1 MTEAVNLP
9 LSAGQAEIWFDEKL
23 NGRGVAYNSAG
34 YLDIRG
40 PLDVAALISAARGMV
55 DEAECTRTR
64 YVEVEGAPR
73 QVVTPL
79 PELPLTELA
88 LTAEE
93 AADWMRADLATP
105 FSLDEFPLFRL
116 AVIKVAEDRH
126 FFYMR
131 IHHLLCDGYSQVV
144 FWRRLTELYAG
155 VDGAPIPPLSALL
168 DGERAYEGSA
178 AAVKDKDFWAG
189 AFDETPDLVSLS
201 TRTVSGPEVRG
212 FLRRTDVLSKDT
224 AQALRELASRS
235 ASTWPAVVLSAVAVY
250 TQRLTGVGDVLLTL
264 PATAR
269 MGATMRAVPGMVAN
283 YLPLRVRVRPRETRS
298 DLLRRTSR
306 ELAKALKHQRYRVS
320 RIRRGMG
327 LASDDRRPFGPF
339 VNILPQQTT
348 FALGDCEVEVNNLST
363 GLIEDLMLTV
373 VDAPDG
379 GLEVHLNGNP
389 ELYTD
394 EEAREH
400 LARFTAFLERFAR
413 AGDDEPL
420 ARLDVLDRGERSA
433 WLGATTGVTRE
444 DPFTDVVEQVRAFA
458 ERRPHAVAVVEDDF
472 DVTYAAL
479 VARASALSR
488 KLVGA
493 DLVGV
498 LAAPGSGFV
507 SAVLGVLGAGA
518 AYVPLDTRA
527 PAVRTAELVRDNGI
541 GLLVVDPAHRALA
554 QEIGVEAVVL
564 DGAEDTRLAPVL
576 GGPDDLA
583 YVIFTSGSTGK
594 PKGAMVHR
602 RGMVNHLLAKVEDLG
617 LSDRDSVVQN
627 APLTFDISVWQMLAP
642 LVAGGRVRVVG
653 RETAADPDQLFGLV
667 ADERISVLELVPSLL
682 RAALDTWD
690 VVEARPKLPSLRHLV
705 VTGEAL
711 PPDLCLRWFARFP
724 TVPLVNAYGPTEC
737 SDDVTHAFVTVEDA
751 AGTTRV
757 PIGRAVRNTSLY
769 VLGDDLGPVPT
780 GVPGELYVGG
790 VGVGL
795 GYLGDPRRTA
805 ATFLADPFSGGRM
818 YRTGDRVVRREDGQ
832 LEFLERRDHQVKVRG
847 HRIELGEIETTL
859 RGLSG
864 IADAA
869 VQVASDASG
878 GKRLVGYVVASG
890 GRPLGDLRARLAEVL
905 PEYLVPSA
913 FVELPKMP
921 LTAHGKVDRKALPAP
936 DFTGG
941 TSRAPRTPRER
952 VLCEVVAEV
961 LGLRDVGV
969 DDDFFTLGGDSIS
982 SIQVVSRARRAGVV
996 FTSRDVL
1003 KHRTPAAIAAM
1014 AADGNGPSVVADDGV
1029 GEIELTPIAHQ
1040 LREDLAAVGAGDPT
1054 TAPNDSDGRLGQ
1066 YSQYVVLHVPTGL
1079 DAVKLAGAVQTV
1091 IDHHDVLRARLS
1103 VPVPGLWSMEVLP
1116 VGAIRATKL
1125 VRRAGVLESDDLDEA
1140 VAEEVAR
1147 ARAALAPE
1155 EGRVF
1160 QAVLVDSGVEARLVL
1175 VIHHLAVDGV
1185 TWRII
1190 VPDLVDALAG
1200 TPLQPVGT
1208 SYRRWSKVLAEH
1220 ARASAR
1226 VTELPLW
1233 TGQLQ
1238 RGDVPLG
1245 NRPLDP
1251 ARDTYGTARSLRL
1264 VLPTEATAALLTTV
1278 PAVFHAEINDV
1289 LLAGLAVAVADWRRK
1304 RLGATDSAVL
1314 VEVEGHGREQVA
1326 DELDLSRTAGWFT
1339 SVFPLRVDP
1348 GELDRADLWAGG
1360 ASAGTAIKRVKEQLR
1375 ALPDHGIGFGLLRYL
1390 NPQTVGALARFGT
1403 PQIGFNYLGRF
1414 ATPGGAGDQPTGE
1427 WSLDAATAIGTGVS
1441 PDMPLRHALA
1451 VTPVTEDG
1459 PHGPNLVAD
1468 WLWADDLLSETDV
1481 EDIARTWFRA
1491 LEAFVEHAALPGA
1504 GGHSPSDFDL
1514 VDLTEREIADIE
1526 RETGS
1531 VLDVLPL
1538 SPLQKGL
1545 LFQAEFD
1552 RDGADVYTL
1561 QVVVDVEGALDVEA
1575 FRAAAEALLRRHPN
1589 LRASFHS
1596 RPSGDAVQVIPVSAA
1611 LPWEEVDLTGMDPD
1625 DAARE
1630 LARLTDA
1637 DWVRRFDMAD
1647 PPLLRFTA
1655 IRLADRR
1662 FRLVWAVHHILVD
1675 GWSMPIFARELFTL
1689 TANGAD
1695 LDALPPVAP
1704 ARGYLEWLARQDEEA
1719 AREAWRTALEGVD
1732 EATRIGP
1739 AERARVTDPPA
1750 SLVVDLPEDFTRKLS
1765 SWARARGLTLNTVMQ
1780 GAWAILLG
1788 RLTGRHD
1795 VVFGAV
1801 HSGRPVDLPGMESMV
1816 GLFLNTLPVRVKL
1829 DPSASVAD
1837 LLARVQDEQF
1847 DLAPHHFLGLAEVQQ
1862 LTGVGELFDTVV
1874 SFHNYPMDTDGLS
1887 GIIPGVR
1894 LTGAEGRL
1902 VAEYPFALSVYPG
1915 REVRLLAQYRSD
1927 IFGEDHI
1934 RSVVD
1939 RFTRL
1944 LHALVKDPDTR
1955 VAQVDLLTADE
1966 RARILHE
1973 WGGAIAPLPDAVVT
1987 DLFEAR
1993 ASAAPAST
2001 AAVFQGERL
2010 TYAELNARANRLARM
2025 LVARG
2030 VGPEGV
2036 VALAMP
2042 RSLEMLVAVL
2052 GVLKAGAAY
2061 LPIDAKYPADRVDYL
2076 VTDATPSVLL
2086 STAAVAAT
2094 LTVDVEVVAI
2104 DALDLGGYPDGDLT
2118 DEHRVAPLRPHHPAY
2133 VIHTSGST
2141 GKPKGV
2147 VVDHAGFVAM
2157 VLSLIDKFG
2166 VTPDTRVLQFASYSF
2181 DATVWEMGLALC
2193 GGGTVVVAGDD
2204 ARGPGQALIDLINHN
2219 GVNLAAL
2226 PPVVA
2231 GGMPEG
2237 TTLPADL
2244 TMVVAGEA
2252 CPPEVVARWSVT
2264 HRMFNGYGPT
2274 ESVLAATVGGPLAPG
2289 GRPPIGRPT
2298 AAHRVYVLD
2307 SLLQPVPV
2315 GVTGE
2320 LYVSGGLARGYL
2332 NRPGLTAERFVA
2344 DPFGGPGDRMYR
2356 TGDLVKWH
2364 PDGQLDYLGRADD
2377 QVQLRGFR
2385 IELGEIESALLAH
2398 EDVNLAVAVVREDDE
2413 GDRKLVAYIVT
2424 DEGKAVPAGLREQLV
2439 EALPEY
2445 MVPSAIVVLGELPL
2459 TTQGKLDRK
2468 ALPAPDFAGQAR
2480 GRGPRNPVEE
2490 ILCGVFADVLQLPQV
2505 GIDDDFFALG
2515 GHSMLATKVISR
2527 ARAALG
2533 IELPIRALF
2542 EARTVAGVAE
2552 QVGGAS
2558 GARPPLRPFARDE
2571 RIPLS
2576 FAQRRLWFLDRFED
2590 GATGTYNVPMAVRL
2604 SGDLDLPALR
2614 GALRD
2619 LVQRHEVLRSVFPD
2633 VEGMPYQRVVDVP
2646 ADYPELPLTRLPEA
2660 ELSDVLTAEADRGF
2674 DLATEPVVRTRL
2686 FGVAPSEHVL
2696 LLVFHHIAFDGWSIA
2711 PLVRDLATAY
2721 RARVAGTRPDWAP
2734 LTVQYADYAL
2744 WQRELLGDERD
2755 TESLLSRQLAYWTT
2769 ALAGVPEELELP
2781 TDFARPAVSNYDG
2794 DELRFEVDAELYHRV
2809 VALARET
2816 GASVFMVFQ
2825 AALSALLTKLGAGT
2839 DIPLG
2844 TPTAGRTDDELNDLI
2859 GFFVN
2864 TLVLRTDT
2872 SGDPTFQELLHRVR
2886 DTNLAAYQHQD
2897 VPFEHLVDKL
2907 NPERSLNKQP
2917 LFQVM
2922 LALQTSDDIPLHL
2935 PGLSG
2940 RVEPVR
2946 SQRAKFDFTVLL
2958 EERYAEGVPTGM
2970 HGVLEYSTELFTEA
2984 SARRLAER
2992 LVAFLRTVVTEPAA
3006 PLSRVDVLDEA
3017 ERAHVLA
3024 AGTGPIRPQAYEGV
3038 VERVRRLALERPD
3051 AVAVVDDRGGVT
3063 YAELVGRASA
3073 FSRRVGDGLTA
3084 VLAAPGVGF
3093 VTAVLGVLGA
3103 GGGYVPLDVQAPV
3116 ARIAALL
3123 ADSGARRLAVD
3134 EEHLELA
3141 REVAGDVEVVVL
3153 DGAVDAELA
3162 PALGEPDDLAYVIF
3176 TSGSTG
3182 KPKGAMV
3189 HRRGMVN
3196 HLWCKVDDLEV
3207 SPSDKIVHNAPVTFD
3222 ISVWQMLTGLMA
3234 GGQVRVT
3241 GRDTAV
3247 DPNALFATIPDE
3259 GVTILE
3265 VVPSLLRAALDA
3277 WDITEETPALPGLR
3291 WLVVTGEALPPDLC
3305 HRWFARY
3312 PAIPLVNAYGPT
3324 ECSDDVTH
3332 AIIRHGDPLGGA
3344 RVPIGRPVRNTRLYV
3359 LGDDLRPVPAGVAG
3373 ELYVGGIGVGRGY
3386 LGDRA
3391 RTAVTFL
3398 GDPYGEPGTRMYRT
3412 GDRVVLRPDG
3422 QLEFL
3427 ERRDHQVKVR
3437 GHRIELGEVEAALRA
3452 VPEVGDAA
3460 VAVGGDQGGHQRL
3473 IGYVVAAPGAVL
3485 DVAAVREALA
3495 ASLPDYMVPAAM
3507 VVLDALPLTPNGKV
3521 DRKALPEPDPAASA
3535 KGRGPRTPV
3544 EEILCGVFGEVLG
3557 TAEVGV
3563 EDDFF
3568 ELGGHSLLATRVVSR
3583 VRTVLDV
3590 ELPVRALFEARTVA
3604 GLAKLV
3610 VGADRARPAL
3620 RPVERSGDEG
3630 LPLSFAQRRLW
3641 FLNQLEESSTGTYN
3655 IPLAVRLTGAL
3666 DVPALAGAV
3675 DDVVARNEILR
3686 TVFPDVDG
3694 VPYQR
3699 VLPAR
3704 PGALVVDRVDDV
3716 AATLAEE
3723 VDRGFDLGAEP
3734 ALRARLYEVGE
3745 QEHVLLL
3752 VFHHIAFD
3760 GWSSAPLARDLA
3772 TAYAARRTGK
3782 APSWQPLPAQ
3792 YADYAVWQREWL
3804 GDEHDPKSV
3813 LAEQLAYWTHALAD
3827 LPEELDLPTDFP
3839 RPAVSDHE
3847 GDVHQFAVPPDLH
3860 AGLVAL
3866 SRETGA
3872 SVFMLVQAA
3881 VSALLTK
3888 LGAGTDIPL
3897 GSPIAGRTDEALH
3910 DMVGFFVNTLV
3921 LRTDTGGD
3929 PTFRELVRRVRETDL
3944 AAYAHQDLPFEYL
3957 VEALNPTRSLARHPL
3972 FQVMLAFQ
3980 NDDDAGEA
3988 LPGVAAAVEPM
3999 KAERSKF
4006 DLTFDLV
4013 ERQIDGAPAGMDGV
4027 LAYRTDLFRRATVDS
4042 IAQRLI
4048 RVLTA
4053 VVADPDAPLSDV
4065 DVLSPAE
4072 RHRILVEWNDTARQ
4086 FDRTLVP
4093 DMVANRTRQI
4103 PGVTALA
4110 GSGGELTY
4118 RQLGARSNR
4127 LARELIRRGAGP
4139 EKIVAIAVP
4148 RSGDLVVAALAVLK
4162 SGAAFLPL
4170 DPDHPAD
4177 RIRLTLADA
4186 SPLLVVTTSGA
4197 GLPDDGTPRLHLDA
4211 PEVDRLLRG
4220 RGGAAELTDRDR
4232 LVPLRP
4238 EHPAYVIYTSG
4249 STGRPKG
4256 VVIPH
4261 RALRNLVADMRLR
4274 LAMSRDDRL
4283 LAVTTFGFDIS
4294 ILEIFVPLVS
4304 GATLVVA
4311 DRAVV
4316 RDPIALGAAV
4326 VDTRTTVMQAT
4337 PSLWQALVEADA
4349 AALRRLRVVLTGGE
4363 ALSESLA
4370 ASLREHAHDVR
4381 NMYGPTE
4388 TAIWSTVAAVGG
4400 GKPTIGKPIGNTK
4413 VYVLDHALRPVPV
4426 GVPGELYIGGEG
4438 LARGY
4443 LGRTALTA
4451 DRFLADPF
4459 AGPGERMYRTGDVV
4473 RWDAEGEIEFLG
4485 RRDHQVKVRGFRI
4498 ELGEVEAA
4506 LRAVPEVADAV
4517 VVASRGRLVGY
4528 LVPVTGAEVPEPA
4541 VVRRRIGE
4549 SLPDYMVPSAL
4560 VALER
4565 FPLNTNGKVD
4575 RAALPAPDF
4584 ADRTPSR
4591 EPATAAE
4598 KLLCDVFADVLGV
4611 PSVRVDDDFFE
4622 LGGHSLLATGVVSRA
4637 RKAGLRFTIADV
4649 FVHKT
4654 AAGLASIAEEQDAP
4668 AAGASAVARVFDE
4681 VRALDSGE
4689 DALDPFA
4696 VVLPIRPSGSRP
4708 PLFVLHSGLG
4718 SSLPYVGLARSLDP
4732 DVPLYGIQSPS
4743 VGRLAPLPESIEAV
4757 AAEYVGHLKSVQ
4769 PEGPY
4774 HLLGWSFGG
4783 VLAHEMAVRL
4793 QAQGDEVALVAN
4805 LDGYPHLPG
4814 TEDEDVDDNELLLR
4828 VMEVIGHDR
4837 REFTGRE
4844 LKPGDVVEVLRRD
4857 RHPLAELG
4865 EQRLLAMLAV
4875 VRNHGRIM
4883 ERFTPSTLRGDL
4895 VLFSATA
4902 DRSED
4907 EVAELAEAWKSHVDG
4922 QVRVHRIPCGH
4933 EYMMHPE
4940 PQALI
4945 GAAIA
4950 DELRRV
4956 QGNHTGEAR
4965 P

>member
-1 MTEAVNLP
+1 MTDALP

-40 PLDVAALISAARGMV
+40 PLDVPALVAAARGLV

-64 YVEVEGAPR
+64 YLEVDGAPA

-79 PELPLTELA
+79 VTLPLTRLE
-88 LTAEE
+88 LTADE
-93 AADWMRADLATP
+93 AADWMSADLATP
-105 FSLDEFPLFRL
+105 FELDEFPLFRF
-116 AVIKVAEDRH
+116 AVVKVADDRH

-144 FWRRLTELYAG
+144 FWRRLAELYGG
-155 VDGAPIPPLSALL
+155 VDGTPIPPLSALL
-168 DGERAYEGSA
+168 AGERAYEESP
-178 AAVKDKDFWAG
+178 AAVKDKDFWSRR
-189 AFDETPDLVSLS
+189 FDATPDLVSLS
-201 TRTVSGPEVRG
+201 TRTVTDPEVRG
-212 FLRRTDVLSKDT
+212 FLRRTSVLSAGT
-224 AQALRELASRS
+224 ARALRDLATRS
-235 ASTWPAVVLSAVAVY
+235 TSTWPAVVLSAVAAY

-283 YLPLRVRVRPRETRS
+283 YLPLRVRVRPDDTRP

-306 ELAKALKHQRYRVS
+306 ELMRVLKHQRHRVS
-320 RIRRGMG
+320 RIRRAMG
-327 LASDDRRPFGPF
+327 LAADDRRPFGPF

-348 FALGDCEVEVNNLST
+348 FALGACEVEVNNLST
-363 GLIEDLMLTV
+363 GLIEDLMITV

-389 ELYTD
+389 ELYTAG
-394 EEAREH
+394 EAEAH
-400 LARFTAFLERFAR
+400 LARFTAFLDRFAH
-413 AGDDEPL
+413 ASDDEPL
-420 ARLDVLDRGERSA
+420 AQLEVLADTERA
-433 WLGATTGVTRE
+433 EWLTATIGPSRT
-444 DPFTDVVEQVRAFA
+444 DPFTDVVEQVRAIAA
-458 ERRPHAVAVVEDDF
+458 ERPDAVAVVEDDF
-472 DVTYAAL
+472 DVTYSTL

-488 KLVGA
+488 RLPA
-493 DLVGV
+493 TLVGV
-498 LAAPGSGFV
+498 LAAPGAGFV
-507 SAVLGVLGAGA
+507 SAVLGALGAGA

-527 PAVRTAELVRDNGI
+527 PIARTAELVRDNGI
-541 GLLVVDPAHRALA
+541 GLVVVDAAHRASAAGL
-554 QEIGVEAVVL
+554 GVDIIVL
-564 DGAEDTRLAPVL
+564 DNAEDTEPAPVL
-576 GGPDDLA
+576 GDPDDLA

-617 LSDRDSVVQN
+617 LTDADSVVQN

-653 RETAADPDQLFGLV
+653 RETAADPDLLFGLV
-667 ADERISVLELVPSLL
+667 ADERITVLEVVPSLL
-682 RAALDTWD
+682 RAALDAWD
-690 VVEARPKLPSLRHLV
+690 VVEARPKLPSLRELV

-737 SDDVTHAFVTVEDA
+737 SDDVTHAFVTVDDA
-751 AGTTRV
+751 AGPRV
-757 PIGRAVRNTSLY
+757 PIGRAVRNTDLY

-790 VGVGL
+790 AGVGR
-795 GYLGDPRRTA
+795 GYLGDPKRTS
-805 ATFLADPFSGGRM
+805 ATFVADPFSGGRM

-847 HRIELGEIETTL
+847 HRIELGEIEATL
-859 RGLSG
+859 RGLPEVS
-864 IADAA
+864 DAA
-869 VQVASDASG
+869 VQVVGEAG
-878 GKRLVGYVVASG
+878 GKRLIGYVVAN
-890 GRPLGDLRARLAEVL
+890 RPLGDLRVRLGELL
-905 PEYLVPSA
+905 PDYLVPSA
-913 FVELPKMP
+913 FVELDAMP

-936 DFTGG
+936 DVTG
-941 TSRAPRTPRER
+941 TRARAPRSPRER
-952 VLCEVVAEV
+952 VLCEVMAEV

-996 FTSRDVL
+996 FTSREVM
-1003 KHRTPAAIAAM
+1003 KHRTPAAIAAI
-1014 AADGNGPSVVADDGV
+1014 AANATGTAVVADDGV
-1029 GEIELTPIAHQ
+1029 GEVELTPIAHQ
-1040 LREDLAAVGAGDPT
+1040 LREDLNDLSQT
-1054 TAPNDSDGRLGQ
+1054 TRQ

-1079 DAVKLAGAVQTV
+1079 DLIKLAGAIQTV
-1091 IDHHDVLRARLS
+1091 VDHHDALRARLS
-1103 VPVPGLWSMEVLP
+1103 VPLPGLWTMETLP
-1116 VGAIRATKL
+1116 VGEIRATKL
-1125 VRRAGVLESDDLDEA
+1125 VRRVPLSELDDVDEV

-1147 ARAALAPE
+1147 ARAGLAPE
-1155 EGRVF
+1155 EGRVL
-1160 QAVLVDSGVEARLVL
+1160 QAVLIDSGTTARLVL
-1175 VIHHLAVDGV
+1175 VVHHLVVDGV
-1185 TWRII
+1185 SWRII
-1190 VPDLVDALAG
+1190 VPDLAEAVAG
-1200 TPLQPVGT
+1200 RALQPIGT
-1208 SYRRWSKVLAEH
+1208 SYRRWAKVLAEH
-1220 ARASAR
+1220 ARSASR

-1233 TGQLQ
+1233 AAQVHPTDVRL
-1238 RGDVPLG
+1238 GD
-1245 NRPLDP
+1245 RPLDP
-1251 ARDTYGTARSLRL
+1251 HRDTYGTARSLRL
-1264 VLPTEATAALLTTV
+1264 VLPTEQTSALLTKV

-1289 LLAGLAVAVADWRRK
+1289 LLAGLAIAVADWRRR
-1304 RLGATDSAVL
+1304 RLGVDDSAVL
-1314 VEVEGHGREQVA
+1314 VEVEGHGREQVV
-1326 DELDLSRTAGWFT
+1326 DDVDLSRTVGWFT
-1339 SVFPLRVDP
+1339 SVFPLRLDV

-1390 NPQTVGALARFGT
+1390 NPQTVGTLARFGT
-1403 PQIGFNYLGRF
+1403 PQVGFNYLGRF
-1414 ATPGGAGDQPTGE
+1414 GAGETAGE
-1427 WSLDAATAIGTGVS
+1427 WSLDAGTSVVGTGVS
-1441 PDMPLRHALA
+1441 PDMPLRHAIA
-1451 VTPVTEDG
+1451 VTPVTEDTAAG
-1459 PHGPNLVAD
+1459 PHLVAD
-1468 WLWADDLLSETDV
+1468 WLWADGLLSDGDV
-1481 EDIARTWFRA
+1481 ADIARTWFRA
-1491 LEAFVEHAALPGA
+1491 LEAFVEHACLPGA

-1514 VDLTEREIADIE
+1514 VALTEREIADIE
-1526 RETGS
+1526 RETGA
-1531 VLDVLPL
+1531 VQDVLPL

-1561 QVVVDVEGALDVEA
+1561 QVVVDVEGALDVDA

-1596 RPSGDAVQVIPVSAA
+1596 RPSGDAVQVVPASAA
-1611 LPWEEVDLTGMDPD
+1611 LPWEEIDLTGMDPV
-1625 DAARE
+1625 DAEHE
-1630 LARLTDA
+1630 LRRLTDE

-1647 PPLLRFTA
+1647 PPLLRFTVVRTG
-1655 IRLADRR
+1655 IDR
-1662 FRLVWAVHHILVD
+1662 FRLIWAVHHILVD
-1675 GWSMPIFARELFTL
+1675 GWSMPIFAKELFTL

-1695 LDALPPVAP
+1695 LSALPPVAP
-1704 ARGYLEWLARQDEEA
+1704 SRDYLEWLARQDDEA
-1719 AREAWRTALEGVD
+1719 ARQAWRTALHGIG

-1739 AERARVTDPPA
+1739 DERPRVTDSPA
-1750 SLVVDLPEDFTRKLS
+1750 SITVDLPAEFTGKLS
-1765 SWARARGLTLNTVMQ
+1765 RWARARGLTLNTVMQ

-1788 RLTGRHD
+1788 RLTGRDD

-1816 GLFLNTLPVRVKL
+1816 GLFLNTLPVRVRL
-1829 DPSASVAD
+1829 DPATPIAD
-1837 LLARVQDEQF
+1837 LLTRIQDEQF
-1847 DLAPHHFLGLAEVQQ
+1847 DLAPHHHLGLAEVQQ
-1862 LTGVGELFDTVV
+1862 VAGVGELFDTVV

-1887 GIIPGVR
+1887 GIVPGVR
-1894 LTGAEGRL
+1894 LVAAEGRL

-1915 REVRLLAQYRSD
+1915 DRLRLLAQYRSD
-1927 IFGEDHI
+1927 IFDAPAIE
-1934 RSVVD
+1934 SVVD

-1944 LHALVKDPDTR
+1944 LHILATDSDTP
-1955 VAQVDLLTADE
+1955 VAHVDLLSADE
-1966 RARILHE
+1966 RSQILDG
-1973 WGGAIAPLPDAVVT
+1973 WGGRIADIPEVVVT

-1993 ASAAPAST
+1993 AAEAPDSV
-2001 AAVFQGERL
+2001 AAVFQGTPL

-2030 VGPEGV
+2030 AGPESV

-2052 GVLKAGAAY
+2052 GVLKAGASY
-2061 LPIDAKYPADRVDYL
+2061 LPIDAKYPADRVDYM
-2076 VTDATPSVLL
+2076 VADARPSVLL
-2086 STAAVAAT
+2086 STVDVAGT
-2094 LTVDVEVVAI
+2094 LNVGVEVVPI
-2104 DALDLGGYPDGDLT
+2104 DAVDFSAYPDGDLT
-2118 DEHRVAPLRPHHPAY
+2118 DAHRIAPLRPHHPSY
-2133 VIHTSGST
+2133 VIYTSGST

-2157 VLSLIDKFG
+2157 VLSLIDKFQ

-2204 ARGPGQALIDLINHN
+2204 ARGPGQALIDLINDN

-2237 TTLPADL
+2237 TKLPDDL

-2252 CPPEVVARWSVT
+2252 CPPEVVARWSAT

-2274 ESVLAATVGGPLAPG
+2274 ESVLAATVGGPLTPG
-2289 GRPPIGRPT
+2289 PKPPIGTPT

-2307 SLLQPVPV
+2307 SLLQPVPA

-2332 NRPGLTAERFVA
+2332 NRPGLTAERFIA

-2356 TGDLVKWH
+2356 TGDLVKWL
-2364 PDGQLDYLGRADD
+2364 PGGQLDYLGRADD

-2385 IELGEIESALLAH
+2385 IELGEVESVLLAH
-2398 EDVNLAVAVVREDDE
+2398 PDVVLAVAVVREDEE
-2413 GDRKLVAYIVT
+2413 GDRKLVAYLVT
-2424 DEGKAVPAGLREQLV
+2424 GQDGSAVPAGLREQLV

-2445 MVPSAIVVLGELPL
+2445 MVPSALVVLDELPL
-2459 TTQGKLDRK
+2459 TPQGKLDRK
-2468 ALPAPDFAGQAR
+2468 ALPAPDYTGQTR

-2490 ILCGVFADVLQLPQV
+2490 ILAGVFADVLQLPQV

-2515 GHSMLATKVISR
+2515 GHSLLATKVISR

-2533 IELPIRALF
+2533 VELPIRALF

-2552 QVGGAS
+2552 QVVGAS
-2558 GARPPLRPFARDE
+2558 DARPPLRPAARGE

-2576 FAQRRLWFLDRFED
+2576 YAQTRLWFLDKFED
-2590 GATGTYNVPMAVRL
+2590 GTTGTYNVPLAVRL
-2604 SGDLDLPALR
+2604 NGDLDVPALR

-2619 LVQRHEVLRSVFPD
+2619 LVARHEILRSVFPD
-2633 VEGMPYQRVVDVP
+2633 AEGEPYQQVVDVP
-2646 ADYPELPLTRLPEA
+2646 ADYPELPLTRLPE
-2660 ELSDVLTAEADRGF
+2660 SDLQTVLTAEADHGF
-2674 DLATEPVVRTRL
+2674 DLAAEPVMRAHL
-2686 FGVAPSEHVL
+2686 YGVAPSEHVL
-2696 LLVFHHIAFDGWSIA
+2696 LLVFHHIAFDGGSIA
-2711 PLVRDLATAY
+2711 PLVEDLATAY
-2721 RARVAGTRPDWAP
+2721 RARVAGRRPEWAA
-2734 LTVQYADYAL
+2734 LAVQYADYAL
-2744 WQRELLGDERD
+2744 WQRELLGDEHD
-2755 TESLLSRQLAYWTT
+2755 PDSLLSRQLGYWTQ
-2769 ALAGVPEELELP
+2769 ALAGVPEELDLP
-2781 TDFARPAVSNYDG
+2781 TDFARPAVGNYDG
-2794 DELRFEVDAELYHRV
+2794 DELRFEIDAELYHAV
-2809 VALARET
+2809 VALARDT

-2844 TPTAGRTDDELNDLI
+2844 TPTAGRTDDELADLI

-2872 SGDPTFQELLHRVR
+2872 GGDPTFQELLHRVR

-2897 VPFEHLVDKL
+2897 VPFEHLVDRL

-2922 LALQTSDDIPLHL
+2922 LTMQTSDDIPLTL

-2958 EERYAEGVPTGM
+2958 EERYAEGVPSGM

-2984 SARRLAER
+2984 SARRLSRR
-2992 LVAFLRTVVTEPAA
+2992 LVDFLRSVVTDPAA
-3006 PLSRVDVLDEA
+3006 RLSRIDVLDADEHA
-3017 ERAHVLA
+3017 AVLR
-3024 AGTGPIRPQAYEGV
+3024 AGTGPVKPQAYEGV
-3038 VERVRRLALERPD
+3038 VERVRSLALAQPD
-3051 AVAVVDDRGGVT
+3051 AVAVVDDHSSVT
-3063 YAELVGRASA
+3063 YAELVGRAGA
-3073 FSRRVGDGLTA
+3073 FSRRVPGDGLTA
-3084 VLAAPGVGF
+3084 VLAAPGIGF

-3123 ADSGARRLAVD
+3123 ADSGARAIAVD
-3134 EEHLELA
+3134 EAHLELA
-3141 REVAGDVEVVVL
+3141 QEVANGIEIVVL
-3153 DGAVDAELA
+3153 DDTVDAELP
-3162 PALGEPDDLAYVIF
+3162 PAQGEPDDLAYVIF

-3196 HLWCKVDDLEV
+3196 HLWCKVDDLAV
-3207 SPSDKIVHNAPVTFD
+3207 SELDMIVHNAPVTFD
-3222 ISVWQMLTGLMA
+3222 ISVWQMLTALMV
-3234 GGQVRVT
+3234 GGRVRVT

-3247 DPNALFATIPDE
+3247 DPNALFATIRNE

-3277 WDITEETPALPGLR
+3277 WDITEETPDLRGLR

-3312 PAIPLVNAYGPT
+3312 PDIPLVNAYGPT

-3332 AIIRHGDPLGGA
+3332 ATIRLGDELGDA

-3359 LGDDLRPVPAGVAG
+3359 LGDDLRPVPAGVPG

-3386 LGDRA
+3386 LNDRA
-3391 RTAVTFL
+3391 RTSVTFIA
-3398 GDPYGEPGTRMYRT
+3398 DPYGDVGTRMYRT

-3427 ERRDHQVKVR
+3427 ERRDHQVKIR

-3460 VAVGGDQGGHQRL
+3460 VSVSGDQGGHKRL
-3473 IGYVVAAPGAVL
+3473 VGYVVAAPGADLSVS
-3485 DVAAVREALA
+3485 AVRDALGE
-3495 ASLPDYMVPAAM
+3495 SLPDYMVPAAM

-3521 DRKALPEPDPAASA
+3521 DRKALPEPDLAATR
-3535 KGRGPRTPV
+3535 GRGPRTPV

-3568 ELGGHSLLATRVVSR
+3568 DLGGHSLLATRVVSR
-3583 VRTVLDV
+3583 IRTVLDV

-3610 VGADRARPAL
+3610 AGAASARPAL
-3620 RPVERSGDEG
+3620 RPVERAGDEG

-3641 FLNQLEESSTGTYN
+3641 FLNKLEESATGTYN
-3655 IPLAVRLTGAL
+3655 IPLAVRLKGEL
-3666 DVPALAGAV
+3666 DVTALGEAV

-3699 VLPAR
+3699 VLPVYGSVLRVGHTDDIAR
-3704 PGALVVDRVDDV
+3704 
-3716 AATLAEE
+3716 TLAEE

-3734 ALRARLYEVGE
+3734 ALRARLYVVDE

-3760 GWSSAPLARDLA
+3760 GWSTAPLARDLA

-3782 APSWQPLPAQ
+3782 APSWEPLPVQ

-3804 GDEHDPKSV
+3804 GSETDEDSV
-3813 LAEQLAYWTHALAD
+3813 LSAQLAYWTRALAD
-3827 LPEELDLPTDFP
+3827 LPEELDLPTDFA
-3839 RPAVSDHE
+3839 RSAVSDHD
-3847 GDVHQFAVPPDLH
+3847 GDVHQFSVPPELH
-3860 AGLVAL
+3860 AGLLAL
-3866 SRETGA
+3866 ARETGA

-3921 LRTDTGGD
+3921 LRTDTSGD

-3944 AAYAHQDLPFEYL
+3944 AAYVHQDLPFEYL
-3957 VEALNPTRSLARHPL
+3957 VEALNPPRSLSRHPL

-3980 NDDDAGEA
+3980 NDDDAAEA
-3988 LPGVAAAVEPM
+3988 LPGVNAAVEPM
-3999 KAERSKF
+3999 KAGRSKF

-4013 ERQIDGAPAGMDGV
+4013 ERQLDGNPAGMDGV
-4027 LAYRTDLFRRATVDS
+4027 LAYRTDLFRKSTVDRM
-4042 IAQRLI
+4042 AQRLI

-4065 DVLSPAE
+4065 DVLSPDE
-4072 RHRILVEWNDTARQ
+4072 RHRILVEWNDTTREL
-4086 FDRTLVP
+4086 DRALVP
-4093 DMVANRTRQI
+4093 DMVANRTKQI
-4103 PGVTALA
+4103 PGVTALV
-4110 GSGGELTY
+4110 GPDGQYTY

-4139 EKIVAIAVP
+4139 ERIVAIAVP
-4148 RSGDLVVAALAVLK
+4148 RSTDLVVSALAVLK
-4162 SGAAFLPL
+4162 SGAAFLPI
-4170 DPDHPAD
+4170 DPAHPAD
-4177 RIRLTLADA
+4177 RIALTLADA
-4186 SPLLVVTTSGA
+4186 EPTLTVTTA
-4197 GLPDDGTPRLHLDA
+4197 EVAAKLPPTGEVLLLDA
-4211 PEVDRLLRG
+4211 PEVDRVLRG
-4220 RGGAAELTDRDR
+4220 RGGAAEVTDKDR
-4232 LVPLRP
+4232 NAPLRP

-4261 RALRNLVADMRLR
+4261 RALRNLIADMRLR

-4294 ILEIFVPLVS
+4294 NLEVFVPLVS
-4304 GATLVVA
+4304 GATLIVA
-4311 DRAVV
+4311 DREVV
-4316 RDPIALGAAV
+4316 RDPLALGAMLV
-4326 VDTRTTVMQAT
+4326 ETRTSVMQAT
-4337 PSLWQALVEADA
+4337 PSLWQALVDADPD
-4349 AALRRLRVVLTGGE
+4349 ALRRLRVVMTGGE
-4363 ALSESLA
+4363 ALSEALA
-4370 ASLREHAHDVR
+4370 AALHELTPDVR

-4388 TAIWSTVAAVGG
+4388 TTIWSTVSEVDG
-4400 GKPTIGKPIGNTK
+4400 GKPTIGKPISNTK
-4413 VYVLDHALRPVPV
+4413 VYVLDHALRPVPP

-4443 LGRTALTA
+4443 LNRTASTA

-4459 AGPGERMYRTGDVV
+4459 GEAGDRMYRTGDVV
-4473 RWDAEGEIEFLG
+4473 RWDDDGEIEFLG

-4506 LRAVPEVADAV
+4506 LRAVPGISDAV
-4517 VVASRGRLVGY
+4517 VVADNGRLVGY
-4528 LVPVTGAEVPEPA
+4528 VVGSDVPEPV
-4541 VVRRRIGE
+4541 VVRRRLGE
-4549 SLPDYMVPSAL
+4549 ALPDHMIPSAL

-4575 RAALPAPDF
+4575 RAALPAPDS

-4591 EPATAAE
+4591 APATAAE
-4598 KLLCDVFADVLGV
+4598 KVLCQVFADVLGL
-4611 PSVRVDDDFFE
+4611 PEVRVDDDFFE

-4654 AAGLASIAEEQDAP
+4654 TEGLASVAQEQDVP

-4681 VRALDSGE
+4681 VRALEAGD
-4689 DALDPFA
+4689 DPLDPFA
-4696 VVLPIRPSGSRP
+4696 VVLPIRPDGTKP

-4718 SSLPYVGLARSLDP
+4718 SSLPYVGLARSIDP
-4732 DVPLYGIQSPS
+4732 DVPIYGIQSPS
-4743 VGRLAPLPESIEAV
+4743 VGHLAPLPDSIEAV
-4757 AAEYVGHLKSVQ
+4757 AREYLGYLKQVQ
-4769 PEGPY
+4769 AEGPY

-4783 VLAHEMAVRL
+4783 VLAQELAVRL
-4793 QAQGDEVALVAN
+4793 QDNGDEVALVAN
-4805 LDGYPHLPG
+4805 LDGYPHRPG
-4814 TEDEDVDDNELLLR
+4814 TEDEDLSDDELLLR

-4837 REFTGRE
+4837 EEFAGRD
-4844 LKPGDVVEVLRRD
+4844 LQPGDVVEVLRRD
-4857 RHPLAELG
+4857 RHPLADLG
-4865 EQRLLAMLAV
+4865 EQRLLAMLSV

-4883 ERFTPSTLRGDL
+4883 ERFTPRTFHGDL
-4895 VLFSATA
+4895 VLFAA
-4902 DRSED
+4902 VRDRSEA
-4907 EVAELAEAWKSHVDG
+4907 EVAELADSWTAHVG
-4922 QVRVHRIPCGH
+4922 GEVRTHRVPCGH

-4945 GAAIA
+4945 GAAVA
-4950 DELRRV
+4950 EELRRV
-4956 QGNHTGEAR
+4956 QGNQIREAR

>member
-1 MTEAVNLP
+1 MTEAVDLP

-40 PLDVAALISAARGMV
+40 PLDVPALIAAARGMV

-64 YVEVEGAPR
+64 YVEVDGAPR

-116 AVIKVAEDRH
+116 AVITVAEDRH

-144 FWRRLTELYAG
+144 FWRRLAELYAG
-155 VDGAPIPPLSALL
+155 VEGTPIPPLSALL
-168 DGERAYEGSA
+168 DAERAYEESA
-178 AAVKDKDFWAG
+178 AAVKDKDFWAN
-189 AFDETPDLVSLS
+189 AFDGTPDLVSLS
-201 TRTVSGPEVRG
+201 TRTASGPEVRG

-283 YLPLRVRVRPRETRS
+283 YLPLRVPVRPRETRA

-306 ELAKALKHQRYRVS
+306 ELARALKHQRHRVS
-320 RIRRGMG
+320 RIRRGLG
-327 LASDDRRPFGPF
+327 LAADDRRPFGPF

-413 AGDDEPL
+413 AADDEPL
-420 ARLDVLDRGERSA
+420 ARLDVLDPAERTA
-433 WLGATTGVTRE
+433 WLAATTGETRP
-444 DPFTDVVEQVRAFA
+444 DSFTDVVEQVRAFA
-458 ERRPHAVAVVEDDF
+458 ARRPHAVAVVEDDF
-472 DVTYAAL
+472 DVTYASL

-488 KLVGA
+488 KLAGA

-498 LAAPGSGFV
+498 LAAPGAGFV
-507 SAVLGVLGAGA
+507 SAVLGVLSAGA

-541 GLLVVDPAHRALA
+541 GMLVVDPAHRALA
-554 QEIGVEAVVL
+554 REIGVDAVVL
-564 DGAEDTRLAPVL
+564 DGAEDTDLAPVL

-594 PKGAMVHR
+594 PKGAVVHR

-617 LSDRDSVVQN
+617 LTDRDSVVQN

-682 RAALDTWD
+682 RAALDAWD

-751 AGTTRV
+751 AGATRV
-757 PIGRAVRNTSLY
+757 PIGRAIRNTSLY
-769 VLGDDLGPVPT
+769 VLGDDLSPVPT

-795 GYLGDPRRTA
+795 GYLNDPKRTA
-805 ATFLADPFSGGRM
+805 AAFMADPFSGGRM
-818 YRTGDRVVRREDGQ
+818 YRTGDRVIRREDGQ

-878 GKRLVGYVVASG
+878 GKRLVGYVVAAN

-905 PEYLVPSA
+905 PGYLVPSA

-921 LTAHGKVDRKALPAP
+921 LTAHGKVDRKALPEP
-936 DFTGG
+936 DLTAGG
-941 TSRAPRTPRER
+941 RGRAPRTPRER

-961 LGLRDVGV
+961 LGLRDVGP

-1014 AADGNGPSVVADDGV
+1014 AADASGAQVVADDGV

-1040 LREDLAAVGAGDPT
+1040 LREDLSQL
-1054 TAPNDSDGRLGQ
+1054 NDVTRQ

-1091 IDHHDVLRARLS
+1091 IDHHDALRAKLTVFAS
-1103 VPVPGLWSMEVLP
+1103 PGTLPGLWSMEVLP
-1116 VGAIRATKL
+1116 VGAIRATTL
-1125 VRRAGVLESDDLDEA
+1125 VRRAQIAETDDLDEA

-1155 EGRVF
+1155 EGRVV

-1175 VIHHLAVDGV
+1175 VVHHLVVDGV
-1185 TWRII
+1185 TWRIL
-1190 VPDLVDALAG
+1190 VPDLADAVAG

-1233 TGQLQ
+1233 AEQLR

-1245 NRPLDP
+1245 SRPLDP

-1264 VLPTEATAALLTTV
+1264 VLPTGPTAALLTKV
-1278 PAVFHAEINDV
+1278 PAAFHAEINDV
-1289 LLAGLAVAVADWRRK
+1289 LLAGLAVAVADWRRR
-1304 RLGATDSAVL
+1304 RLGASDSAVL

-1339 SVFPLRVDP
+1339 SVFPLRLDP

-1390 NPQTVGALARFGT
+1390 NPQTVGALARFGP

-1414 ATPGGAGDQPTGE
+1414 ATPGGAGNRTTAEHGE
-1427 WSLDAATAIGTGVS
+1427 WSLDAATAIGTGVH

-1459 PHGPNLVAD
+1459 PDGPSLVAD
-1468 WLWADDLLSETDV
+1468 WLWADGLLSETDV

-1514 VDLTEREIADIE
+1514 VALTEREIADLE

-1531 VLDVLPL
+1531 VQDVLPL

-1611 LPWEEVDLTGMDPD
+1611 LPWEEIDLTGMDPG

-1655 IRLADRR
+1655 VRLAGDR
-1662 FRLVWAVHHILVD
+1662 FRLIWAVHHILVD

-1695 LDALPPVAP
+1695 PTALPPVAP
-1704 ARGYLEWLARQDEEA
+1704 SRGYLEWLARQDGDA

-1739 AERARVTDPPA
+1739 ADRPRVTEPPA
-1750 SLVVDLPEDFTRKLS
+1750 SLVVDLPEDFTRRLS
-1765 SWARARGLTLNTVMQ
+1765 GWARARGLTLNTVMQ

-1788 RLTGRHD
+1788 RLTGRDD

-1816 GLFLNTLPVRVKL
+1816 GLFLNTLPVRVRL
-1829 DPSASVAD
+1829 DPAASVSD

-1847 DLAPHHFLGLAEVQQ
+1847 DLTPHHFLGLAEVQQ
-1862 LTGVGELFDTVV
+1862 LAGVGELFDTVV

-1887 GIIPGVR
+1887 GIVPGVR

-1944 LHALVKDPDTR
+1944 LRTLVQDPDTR
-1955 VAQVDLLTADE
+1955 VGRIDLLAADE

-1973 WGGAIAPLPDAVVT
+1973 WGGAIAPVPDAVVT

-1993 ASAAPAST
+1993 ASAAPDST
-2001 AAVFQGERL
+2001 AAVFQGTRL

-2025 LVARG
+2025 LVTRG

-2052 GVLKAGAAY
+2052 AVLKAGAAY

-2076 VTDATPSVLL
+2076 ITDATPSVLL
-2086 STAAVAAT
+2086 STADVAAT
-2094 LTVDVEVVAI
+2094 LDVDVEVVAI
-2104 DALDLGGYPDGDLT
+2104 DALDLDGYPDGDLT
-2118 DEHRVAPLRPHHPAY
+2118 DDHRVAPLRPHHPAY

-2157 VLSLIDKFG
+2157 VLSLIDKFQ

-2204 ARGPGQALIDLINHN
+2204 ARGPGQALIDLINDN

-2237 TTLPADL
+2237 TVLPADL

-2274 ESVLAATVGGPLAPG
+2274 ESVLAATVGGPLSPG

-2332 NRPGLTAERFVA
+2332 DRPGLTAERFVA

-2385 IELGEIESALLAH
+2385 IELGEVESALLAH

-2424 DEGKAVPAGLREQLV
+2424 DEGRTVPAGLRERLV

-2445 MVPSAIVVLGELPL
+2445 MVPSAIVVLDELPL

-2515 GHSMLATKVISR
+2515 GHSLLATKVISR

-2533 IELPIRALF
+2533 VELPIRALF

-2558 GARPPLRPFARDE
+2558 GARPPLRPFPRDE

-2576 FAQRRLWFLDRFED
+2576 FAQRRLWFLDRFEG

-2619 LVQRHEVLRSVFPD
+2619 LVQRHEILRSVFPD
-2633 VEGMPYQRVVDVP
+2633 VEGAPYQQVVDVP
-2646 ADYPELPLTRLPEA
+2646 DDYPELPLTRLPEA
-2660 ELSDVLTAEADRGF
+2660 ELSEVLTAEADRGF
-2674 DLATEPVVRTRL
+2674 DLAAEPVVRARL

-2711 PLVRDLATAY
+2711 PLVEDLATAY
-2721 RARVAGTRPDWAP
+2721 RARVAGTRPEWAP
-2734 LTVQYADYAL
+2734 LAVQYADYAL
-2744 WQRELLGDERD
+2744 WQRELLGDEHD
-2755 TESLLSRQLAYWTT
+2755 TESLLSRQLAYWAQ
-2769 ALAGVPEELELP
+2769 ALAGVPAELELP
-2781 TDFARPAVSNYDG
+2781 TDFPRPAVSTYDG

-2844 TPTAGRTDDELNDLI
+2844 TPTAGRTDDALGELI

-2872 SGDPTFQELLHRVR
+2872 GGDPSFQELLHRVR

-2922 LALQTSDDIPLHL
+2922 LALNSSDDVPLHL

-2946 SQRAKFDFTVLL
+2946 AQRAKFDFTVLL

-2984 SARRLAER
+2984 SARRLAQR
-2992 LVAFLRTVVTEPAA
+2992 LVAFLRAAVTDPAA
-3006 PLSRVDVLDEA
+3006 PLSRIDVLDEA
-3017 ERAHVLA
+3017 ERAQVLA
-3024 AGTGPIRPQAYEGV
+3024 AGTGPVRPQPYEGV
-3038 VERVRRLALERPD
+3038 VERVRRLALDRPD
-3051 AVAVVDDRGGVT
+3051 AVAVTDDRGSVT

-3116 ARIAALL
+3116 ARTAALL

-3134 EEHLELA
+3134 ETHLDLA

-3153 DGAVDAELA
+3153 DGAVDAEWA

-3196 HLWCKVDDLEV
+3196 HLWCKVDDLGV
-3207 SPSDKIVHNAPVTFD
+3207 SSSDKVVHNAPVTFD
-3222 ISVWQMLTGLMA
+3222 ISVWQMLTALIA

-3247 DPNALFATIPDE
+3247 DPDALFATVPDE
-3259 GVTILE
+3259 GVTVLE

-3277 WDITEETPALPGLR
+3277 WDITGETPPLPGLR

-3312 PAIPLVNAYGPT
+3312 PDIPLVNAYGPT

-3332 AIIRHGDPLGGA
+3332 AVIRHGDPLGDT

-3373 ELYVGGIGVGRGY
+3373 ELYVGGVGVGRGY

-3391 RTAVTFL
+3391 KTAVAFL
-3398 GDPYGEPGTRMYRT
+3398 ADPFGEPGTRMYRT

-3452 VPEVGDAA
+3452 VPGVGDAA
-3460 VAVGGDQGGHQRL
+3460 VAVGGDQGGHKRL
-3473 IGYVVAAPGAVL
+3473 VGYLVAAPGSAL
-3485 DVAAVREALA
+3485 DVTAVRDAVA
-3495 ASLPDYMVPAAM
+3495 DSLPDYMVPAAM

-3521 DRKALPEPDPAASA
+3521 DRKALPEPDVAAGA

-3544 EEILCGVFGEVLG
+3544 EEILAGVFGEVLG

-3604 GLAKLV
+3604 GLARLV

-3620 RPVERSGDEG
+3620 RPVERAGDEG

-3641 FLNQLEESSTGTYN
+3641 FLNQLDEGSTGTYN

-3666 DVPALAGAV
+3666 DVPALAAAV
-3675 DDVVARNEILR
+3675 DDVVARNEVLR

-3704 PGALVVDRVDDV
+3704 PGALRVDRTDDV

-3745 QEHVLLL
+3745 REHVLLL

-3772 TAYAARRTGK
+3772 TAYAARRTGE

-3792 YADYAVWQREWL
+3792 YADYAVWQRQWL

-3813 LAEQLAYWTHALAD
+3813 LAEQLAYWTRALAD

-3839 RPAVSDHE
+3839 RPAVSHYE
-3847 GDVHQFAVPPDLH
+3847 GDVHQFAVPPELH
-3860 AGLVAL
+3860 AGLLAL

-3980 NDDDAGEA
+3980 NDDDATEG
-3988 LPGVAAAVEPM
+3988 LPGVHAAVEPM

-4013 ERQIDGAPAGMDGV
+4013 ERHVDGAPAGLDGV

-4042 IAQRLI
+4042 IAQRLV

-4065 DVLSPAE
+4065 EVLSPAE
-4072 RHRILVEWNDTARQ
+4072 RHRILVEWNDTARRL
-4086 FDRTLVP
+4086 DRALVP

-4103 PGVTALA
+4103 PGVTAMA
-4110 GSGGELTY
+4110 ASDGELTY

-4148 RSGDLVVAALAVLK
+4148 RSSDLVVAALAVLK
-4162 SGAAFLPL
+4162 SGAAFLPV
-4170 DPDHPAD
+4170 DPGHPAD

-4186 SPLLVVTTSGA
+4186 APILVVTTA
-4197 GLPDDGTPRLHLDA
+4197 GTDLPDDGTPRLDLDA
-4211 PEVDRLLRG
+4211 PEVARLLRG

-4232 LVPLRP
+4232 LAPLRP

-4249 STGRPKG
+4249 STGKPKG
-4256 VVIPH
+4256 VVVPH
-4261 RALRNLVADMRLR
+4261 RALRNLIADMRLR

-4294 ILEIFVPLVS
+4294 ILEVFVPLVS

-4311 DRAVV
+4311 DREVV

-4337 PSLWQALVEADA
+4337 PSLWQALIEADP

-4363 ALSESLA
+4363 ALSEALA

-4388 TAIWSTVAAVGG
+4388 TTIWSTVAEVDG

-4528 LVPVTGAEVPEPA
+4528 LVPVAGSDVPEPA
-4541 VVRRRIGE
+4541 VVRRRLGE

-4584 ADRTPSR
+4584 ADRTPAR

-4649 FVHKT
+4649 FVHRT
-4654 AAGLASIAEEQDAP
+4654 AAGLAAIAEEQDVP

-4681 VRALDSGE
+4681 VRALDRG
-4689 DALDPFA
+4689 DDTLDPFA

-4732 DVPLYGIQSPS
+4732 EVPIYGIQSPS
-4743 VGRLAPLPESIEAV
+4743 VGRLAPLPSSIEDV
-4757 AAEYVGHLKSVQ
+4757 AEEYIPHLKSVQ

-4783 VLAHEMAVRL
+4783 VLAHEIAVRL
-4793 QAQGDEVALVAN
+4793 QAGGDEVALVAD
-4805 LDGYPHLPG
+4805 LDGYPHRPG
-4814 TEDEDVDDNELLLR
+4814 TEDEELQPDELLLR
-4828 VMEVIGHDR
+4828 VMEQIGHDR
-4837 REFTGRE
+4837 REFTGRA

-4865 EQRLLAMLAV
+4865 EERLLAMLAV

-4902 DRSED
+4902 DRTED
-4907 EVAELAEAWKSHVDG
+4907 EITELADAWTSHVDG